1 MARFEFQS
9 KKLYES
15 MDWLYTSLTNQTA
28 HTFFIWNS
36 QQNYVRHNCSV
47 HRPLNVPLWQHS
59 PRNHSKLLAQHYW
72 TIAVN
77 LRDLMCIFNQ
87 VSDAF
92 NIDLNR
98 VETTNKIVSHSIHE
112 TTICSRRAVIDC
124 QILKSSIVLLENMS
138 DFLRQ
143 KTVQLVANMKNT

>member
-1 MARFEFQS
+1 
-9 KKLYES
+9 

-47 HRPLNVPLWQHS
+47 HKPADVPFSQHS
-59 PRNHSKLLAQHYW
+59 PRNYSKVLAQHYW

-92 NIDLNR
+92 DIGLKTSDTTNR
-98 VETTNKIVSHSIHE
+98 VVSHTIHE

-143 KTVQLVANMKNT
+143 QTVQLVSNMKNT